1 MIALCDCNSFYAS
14 SERLFRAD
22 LYDKPIIVLSNNDGC
37 IVSLC
42 PKAKALGFKRGDNY
56 FEIKDNLKGCI
67 AFSSNYTLYN
77 SLSERVMSKII
88 ENSIEFIPYSIDE
101 AFFVP
106 FDSNIAK
113 LREEI
118 TKGVG
123 IPVTITLA
131 RTKTLAKAASK
142 IAKNLPSCTYTL
154 QQEAEDELL
163 SNMALQNV
171 WQIGAQTNKY
181 LFNKGLR
188 TAKDLKYAI
197 NTPIV
202 KDLRLHKICLELN
215 GVPSHNEEERNLS
228 FSSGLTF
235 KESTN
240 SFEEVLKTLT
250 THVHYLC
257 DKLNKKDLLAKSLAI
272 NIFTSRFREDYYAP
286 FVKVELNNP
295 SSYIPELSQ
304 ACYEAL
310 KKCFI
315 PAFYKGSRVFITQ
328 VVKKEDSSYSLFD
341 TQEDIK
347 LYKKQDTLALLAK
360 EIRKKHGHNSLSTLR
375 STKTDKQDIT
385 SSTLKSPSYLNNFNS
400 LPEVF

>member
-56 FEIKDNLKGCI
+56 FEIKNDLKGAV

-77 SLSERVMSKII
+77 ALSERVMSKLI
-88 ENSIEFIPYSIDE
+88 ENSKEFIPYSIDE

-106 FDSNIAK
+106 LDNNIQK
-113 LREEI
+113 LRDEI
-118 TKGVG
+118 TQGVG
-123 IPVTITLA
+123 IAVTITLA

-142 IAKNLPSCTYTL
+142 IAKKMPECTYIL
-154 QQEAEDELL
+154 KEEDEDELL
-163 SNMALQNV
+163 KSMKLEDV
-171 WQIGAQTNKY
+171 WQIGSQTNKY
-181 LFNKGLR
+181 FMNKGLR
-188 TAKDLKYAI
+188 SAKDLKDAMG
-197 NTPIV
+197 TKIV
-202 KDLRLHKICLELN
+202 QDLRLHKICQELN
-215 GVPSHNEEERNLS
+215 GIPAQREEERNTS

-235 KESTN
+235 KESTS

-257 DKLNKKDLLAKSLAI
+257 DKLNKKDLLAKTIAI
-272 NIFTSRFREDYYAP
+272 NVFTSRFREDFYCP
-286 FVKVELNNP
+286 FVKIELDNP
-295 SSYIPELSQ
+295 TSYIPEISS
-304 ACYEAL
+304 ACEKAL

-328 VVKKEDSSYSLFD
+328 VVKKENSCYTIFD
-341 TQEDIK
+341 TDDDII
-347 LYKKQDTLALLAK
+347 LYKKRDKLALLAK
-360 EIRKKHGHNSLSTLR
+360 EIRQKHGHNGLSTLR
-375 STKTDKQDIT
+375 STKTDKEEIT
-385 SSTLKSPSYLNNFNS
+385 SSKLKSPSYLNNFKT
-400 LPEVF
+400 LPNVY